1 VTSSLPAPSP
11 TGGFS
16 IESVDD
22 LLEKVLIVDQCLD
35 HLAVARGWL
44 EEITVRPVTEA
55 FSTLPPLVSVA
66 VPYVNA
72 CAATV
77 AVIDQAEVKLVGM
90 ADALRAYVASM
101 QVQDQAALDALTSLE
116 QRIDAALA
124 PKPVPVPE
132 RQADGRIAKTHRH
145 QQPV

>member
-1 VTSSLPAPSP
+1 VTSGLPAPSP

-16 IESVDD
+16 IDSIDD
-22 LLEKVLIVDQCLD
+22 LLEKVRIVDECLRD
-35 HLAVARGWL
+35 LATARFWL
-44 EEITVRPVTEA
+44 GEITKRPVTEA

-90 ADALRAYVASM
+90 ADALRAYVTSM
-101 QVQDQAALDALTSLE
+101 QVQDQAALDALAGLE
-116 QRIDAALA
+116 AKIDAALA
-124 PKPVPVPE
+124 PTPVPVPE
-132 RQADGRIAKTHRH
+132 RQADGRIAKAHRH
-145 QQPV
+145 QQPI

>member
-16 IESVDD
+16 IESVED
-22 LLEKVLIVDQCLD
+22 LLDTVLKVNQCLD
-35 HLAVARGWL
+35 LLAEARFWL
-44 EEITVRPVTEA
+44 EEITARPVTEA

-90 ADALRAYVASM
+90 ADALRAYVVSM
-101 QVQDQAALDALTSLE
+101 QAQDQAALDALVGLE
-116 QRIDAALA
+116 KRLDEALA
-124 PKPVPVPE
+124 PKPVPVPD
-132 RQADGRIAKTHRH
+132 RQAGGRIAKTHRH